1 MNEIAYYIH
10 HVTTQDDRLDLI
22 SFKYF
27 GNVSMVSDIVAI
39 NPNLPLTDTLPTG
52 LTVNV
57 PVYKT
62 TKPTTQAK
70 PGWLT

>member
-1 MNEIAYYIH
+1 
-10 HVTTQDDRLDLI
+10 LI

-27 GNVSMVSDIVAI
+27 GNVGMISDIVAI

-70 PGWLT
+70 PAWLT

>member
-1 MNEIAYYIH
+1 MSDIAYYIH

-27 GNVSMVSDIVAI
+27 GHIDMMSAIVAL
-39 NPNLPLTDTLPTG
+39 NPNLPLTDSLPAG

-57 PVYKT
+57 PVYT
-62 TKPTTQAK
+62 TTDTTESELKP
-70 PGWLT
+70 WLA